1 MRELREGGE
10 KEEKRGEEKEER
22 KGENTEG
29 ERGLGEGEGGER
41 ERESVLRIR
50 FYASTEK
57 FRGVEYVTL
66 SFGHVQRERKESTVL
81 DEWPL
86 IFRK

>member
-1 MRELREGGE
+1 M
-10 KEEKRGEEKEER
+10 K
-22 KGENTEG
+22 
-29 ERGLGEGEGGER
+29 R
-41 ERESVLRIR
+41 ERESVLQIR

-57 FRGVEYVTL
+57 FRGVPREYVTL
-66 SFGHVQRERKESTVL
+66 SFGHVQREKESTVL

>member
-1 MRELREGGE
+1 MKGVSGGGE
-10 KEEKRGEEKEER
+10 WI
-22 KGENTEG
+22 
-29 ERGLGEGEGGER
+29 ER

-57 FRGVEYVTL
+57 FRGVPREYVTL

>member
-1 MRELREGGE
+1 M
-10 KEEKRGEEKEER
+10 ER
-22 KGENTEG
+22 
-29 ERGLGEGEGGER
+29 ER

-57 FRGVEYVTL
+57 FRGVPREYVTL

>member
-10 KEEKRGEEKEER
+10 KEERRGEEKEER

-29 ERGLGEGEGGER
+29 ERGLGEGGER